1 MEHTGVA
8 RKKKGE
14 RKRGRCRK
22 RGKKKASARAEL
34 ITHFRLLKS
43 ERVRGR
49 TAGLGVPIDA
59 NIDLYACGE
68 TDRGRRRGKSLFRIA
83 GMNIYDRTGGRTRSA
98 GGEKDTAVKK
108 RRPGFRT
115 WGPPII

>member
-8 RKKKGE
+8 REKKGE
-14 RKRGRCRK
+14 RKRGRYRK

-49 TAGLGVPIDA
+49 TAGLGVSIDA

-68 TDRGRRRGKSLFRIA
+68 TDRGRRGKSLFRIA

-98 GGEKDTAVKK
+98 GGGKDTAVKNDG
-108 RRPGFRT
+108 RASER
-115 WGPPII
+115 GPR